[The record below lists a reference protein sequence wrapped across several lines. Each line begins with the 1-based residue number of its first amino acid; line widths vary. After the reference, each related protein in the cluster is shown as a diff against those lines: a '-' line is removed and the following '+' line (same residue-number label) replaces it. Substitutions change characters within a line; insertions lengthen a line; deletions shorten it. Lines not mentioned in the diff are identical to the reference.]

1 MTNPT
6 DPHARPRRGV
16 LFMPGANARA
26 LEKART
32 LPADGFIFDLED
44 AVAPDAKELARRQ
57 VCEALATGGYGAR
70 ERVVRINGLDS
81 PWGEADIAAIAAI
94 PRTDLDAVLLP
105 KVEGPEM
112 VEQVVDLLASHGAR
126 DDLPIW
132 CMIET
137 PMGVLRV
144 EALAAAWRDRIGAL
158 VMGTSDLATDL
169 HCAHTPARTA
179 FLYSLS
185 HCIVVAR
192 AYGVGILD
200 GVHLDLS
207 DDGGF
212 KASCQ
217 QGLELGFDGKTLIHP
232 KTIAAAN
239 TIFGP
244 DRDAVVWGHRVI
256 EAFDAAT
263 AEGKGVVLLDGQ
275 LIENLH
281 VTEARRVVALAEKI
295 ERLENA

>member
-1 MTNPT
+1 
-6 DPHARPRRGV
+6 
-16 LFMPGANARA
+16 MPGANARA

-44 AVAPDAKELARRQ
+44 AVAPDAKALARLQ
-57 VCEALATGGYGAR
+57 VCDALTKGGYGAR
-70 ERVVRINGLDS
+70 ERVVRVNSLDS
-81 PWGEADIAAIAAI
+81 PWGDADIAAIAAVA
-94 PRTDLDAVLLP
+94 PGDLDAVLLP

-112 VEQVVDLLASHGAR
+112 VEQVVSALASHGAR

-144 EALAAAWRDRIGAL
+144 EALAAAWRARIGAL

-192 AYGVGILD
+192 AYGVAVLD

-207 DDGGF
+207 DDEGF

-217 QGLELGFDGKTLIHP
+217 QGRALGFDGKTLIHP

-239 TIFGP
+239 AVFGP
-244 DRDAVVWGHRVI
+244 DSDAVTWSRRVI
-256 EAFDAAT
+256 AAFDAA
-263 AEGKGVVLLDGQ
+263 AADGKGVVLLDGQ

-281 VTEARRVVALAEKI
+281 VTEARRVVTLAENI

>member
-6 DPHARPRRGV
+6 DPHVRPRRGV

-44 AVAPDAKELARRQ
+44 AVAPDAKEMARQQ

-70 ERVVRINGLDS
+70 ERVVRVNGLDS
-81 PWGEADIAAIAAI
+81 PWGEADIAAIA
-94 PRTDLDAVLLP
+94 TSDLDAVLLP

-112 VEQVVDLLASHGAR
+112 VEQVVDLLVSHGAR

-144 EALAAAWRDRIGAL
+144 EALAAAWRGRIGAL

-169 HCAHTPARTA
+169 HCLHTPTRTA

-192 AYGVGILD
+192 AYGVAVLD

-212 KASCQ
+212 AASCQ

-232 KTIAAAN
+232 KTIAQAN
-239 TIFGP
+239 ATFGP
-244 DRDAVVWGHRVI
+244 DGVAVTWSRRVI
-256 EAFDAAT
+256 EAFDAAA

-281 VTEARRVVALAEKI
+281 VTEARRVVTLAENI
-295 ERLENA
+295 ERLENS